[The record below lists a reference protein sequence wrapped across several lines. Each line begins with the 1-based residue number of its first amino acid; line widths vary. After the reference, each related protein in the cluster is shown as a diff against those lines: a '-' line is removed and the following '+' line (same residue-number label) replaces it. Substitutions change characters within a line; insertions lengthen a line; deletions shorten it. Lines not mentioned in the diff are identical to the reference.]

1 MFSNS
6 FRARLMLGAAI
17 WISAGLLG
25 SFFVLSHLFREVVT
39 RQVDHDLSDH
49 TEELFGQLVIDPEGN
64 LRIRRQLSDPRF
76 VAPGGGLYWQVQPGN
91 GELLRSPSLGDQQ
104 LPFVAGDED
113 SPRVRTAETS
123 FGRLRVNQ
131 RTVQSKP
138 LSAQPLILTI
148 AVDARQIDAELTQL
162 DRTLALSLGVIALGL
177 SGAAIV
183 QVAVGLWPL
192 ARVRR
197 ALVAVRTGQAAS
209 LPEDLPHEVAPLVSD
224 LNSMIA
230 ANNDMLQRARSQ
242 AGSLAHALKTP
253 LAILHDEAQQL
264 EMTDQA
270 KAAGVIKQQCEQMQ
284 RQIDYQ
290 MARARAAGRGTPG
303 ATTVVG
309 PAVRA
314 MLSALA
320 RLHRHRGITLDYVG
334 PDELTVACDP
344 QDFSEIIGNLADN
357 GAKWARTY
365 VRVSAVRNQSHVLI
379 KVEDDGPG
387 VPEDAMETVFELG
400 KKLDERKP
408 GSGLGLAISREV
420 ATLYGGR
427 VWLERSPTGATVAC
441 LELPVLRIDA

>member
-17 WISAGLLG
+17 WISAGLLI

-76 VAPGGGLYWQVQPGN
+76 VAPGGGLYWQVQAGN

-104 LPFVAGDED
+104 LPFVASDGN
-113 SPRVRTAETS
+113 SARVQIAATS

-138 LSAQPLILTI
+138 LSPQPLILTI
-148 AVDARQIDAELTQL
+148 AVDTRLIDAEVSQL

-197 ALVAVRTGQAAS
+197 ALVAVRTGQSSS

-303 ATTVVG
+303 AATVVG

-320 RLHRHRGITLDYVG
+320 RLHRQRGITLDYVG

-365 VRVSAVRNQSHVLI
+365 VRISAVRNQGRVLI

-408 GSGLGLAISREV
+408 GSGLGLPISREV
-420 ATLYGGR
+420 AALYGGR

>member
-76 VAPGGGLYWQVQPGN
+76 VAPGGGLYWQVQAGN

-104 LPFVAGDED
+104 LPFVAGDGN
-113 SPRVRTAETS
+113 SPRVQIAATS

-138 LSAQPLILTI
+138 LSEQPLVLTI
-148 AVDARQIDAELTQL
+148 AVDARLIDAEVTQL

-197 ALVAVRTGQAAS
+197 ALVAVRTGQSAS

-224 LNSMIA
+224 LN
-230 ANNDMLQRARSQ
+230 
-242 AGSLAHALKTP
+242 
-253 LAILHDEAQQL
+253 
-264 EMTDQA
+264 
-270 KAAGVIKQQCEQMQ
+270 
-284 RQIDYQ
+284 
-290 MARARAAGRGTPG
+290 
-303 ATTVVG
+303 
-309 PAVRA
+309 
-314 MLSALA
+314 
-320 RLHRHRGITLDYVG
+320 
-334 PDELTVACDP
+334 
-344 QDFSEIIGNLADN
+344 
-357 GAKWARTY
+357 
-365 VRVSAVRNQSHVLI
+365 
-379 KVEDDGPG
+379 
-387 VPEDAMETVFELG
+387 
-400 KKLDERKP
+400 
-408 GSGLGLAISREV
+408 
-420 ATLYGGR
+420 
-427 VWLERSPTGATVAC
+427 
-441 LELPVLRIDA
+441 